1 MEKNIFNHNYE
12 TANKIRTVIKMGGK
26 LNLMTGIKKVYSR
39 KNSEQRRGRGRCHQ
53 IIKDQ

>member
-1 MEKNIFNHNYE
+1 MKKNIFNHNYE
-12 TANKIRTVIKMGGK
+12 IANKIHTVIKMGGK

-39 KNSEQRRGRGRCHQ
+39 KYSEQRRGRGRSQQ

>member
-12 TANKIRTVIKMGGK
+12 TANKIHTVIKMGGK

-39 KNSEQRRGRGRCHQ
+39 KNSEQRRGRGRCQQ